1 MIGLGTLFNII
12 AIVIGG
18 TVGFLVRKGMKN
30 HYQDTLMMAMGVCVI
45 FIGISGALKEMLIID
60 NGVINTTGIMMMIS
74 SFFIGS
80 LIGEWLGIEKHI
92 EQFGNWLKKK
102 TNNDDDASFINGFVT
117 ASLTV
122 CVGAMAVIGA
132 LQDGIM
138 KDYSTLMAKGIIDMV
153 IIMIMTTTLG
163 KGCIFAAIP
172 VGIFQGAITI
182 FAKIVEPVMTMQALS
197 NLSLTGSIMIFIV
210 GVNLVWKKN
219 IRVANMLPTLIFAV
233 IFAFLP
239 F

>member
-1 MIGLGTLFNII
+1 
-12 AIVIGG
+12 
-18 TVGFLVRKGMKN
+18 MKN

-60 NGVINTTGIMMMIS
+60 NGVINTTGTMMMIS